1 MSVRSWQCQEEGH
14 NDDYG
19 DDDDDERQSPY
30 AVYYGYAQDSGAP
43 SKLQMSGQSTSG
55 PVYSSGSCTL
65 GGSIIQKIMNLFFLV
80 FNAAMDS
87 RGVVLTQRMLDAV
100 ADNIDMKDAEPIS
113 DLKPELWVHSRGDS
127 FKMSYEEY
135 FAENITALRSK
146 GILDGKRI
154 IFIVHGFLNTN
165 EESWMHEMK
174 DAMLRDR
181 DQHVVLVGWGR
192 GADIGATNY
201 PQAAGNTQAVGE
213 WLGQLTSQIRKVAPG
228 VYMWGVGHSL
238 GAHVLGKAGRTGMAL
253 DRITGLDPAGPLF
266 ELKNSEKRLNRNDAP
281 FVDVIHTDGYR
292 PNPKLSL
299 RILSTT
305 PRLPITVLDLKVPG
319 VNHFGTT
326 IPIGTVDFYPN
337 GGRDQPG
344 TNILNLV
351 RGHELAHQLFIWSID
366 NPGKLTTSYVYENAP
381 TYDKVD
387 TKIKKVQEVEMGYHA
402 DKYPHA
408 KGNYYLD
415 IGTTAP
421 PKQ

>member
-1 MSVRSWQCQEEGH
+1 
-14 NDDYG
+14 
-19 DDDDDERQSPY
+19 
-30 AVYYGYAQDSGAP
+30 
-43 SKLQMSGQSTSG
+43 
-55 PVYSSGSCTL
+55 
-65 GGSIIQKIMNLFFLV
+65 MNLFFLV
-80 FNAAMDS
+80 YNAAMDS
-87 RGVVLTQRMLDAV
+87 RSVVLTQLMLDSV
-100 ADNIDMKDAEPIS
+100 ADNIDMKEAKPIS
-113 DLKPELWVHSRGDS
+113 DIKPELWVHSGGAS
-127 FKMSYEEY
+127 FKISYEEY
-135 FAENITALRSK
+135 FAETITALRSK

-174 DAMLRDR
+174 DAMLRER

-213 WLGQLTSQIRKVAPG
+213 WLWQLTSQIRKVAPG
-228 VYMWGVGHSL
+228 VYMYGVGHSL

-281 FVDVIHTDGYR
+281 LVDVIHTDGYR

-299 RILSTT
+299 RIRTT
-305 PRLPITVLDLKVPG
+305 PQLPTTVLDLKVPG

-326 IPIGTVDFYPN
+326 IPLGTVDFYPN

-366 NPGKLTTSYVYENAP
+366 NPGKLTTSDVFENAP

-387 TKIKKVQEVEMGYHA
+387 TKIKKGQEVEMGYHA
-402 DKYPHA
+402 DKYPHME
-408 KGNYYLD
+408 GNYYLD